1 MDSYIDSHM
10 QILNMYSPSS
20 PNTHKNAIPV
30 LSVAGSD
37 CSGGAGVQADLK
49 TFAAHGLYG
58 MSIVLSVVA
67 ENTQRVISSVDL
79 PSESIFA
86 QFDAVFEDIP
96 PRAVK
101 IGMLGSESILESVAQ
116 SLDRY
121 KPSNVVIDPVMF
133 AKNGFPLMPESIR
146 KRFASMMIPYAD
158 VLTPNL
164 PEASELCGFGVES
177 LAEMKRAA
185 EILHGMGAR
194 AVLIKGG
201 HSAHS
206 ADDVLYDG
214 QEFIILQAS
223 KIPTKNTHGT
233 GCTLSSAIA
242 SNLALGLDLP
252 KAIERAKAYVF
263 GAIAHALDL
272 GKGSGPTNHLYI
284 YNQD

>member
-1 MDSYIDSHM
+1 M
-10 QILNMYSPSS
+10 
-20 PNTHKNAIPV
+20 NTHKNSIPV

-67 ENTQRVISSVDL
+67 ENTQRVITSYDV
-79 PSESIFA
+79 PSECVFA

-101 IGMLGSESILESVAQ
+101 IGMLGSEAIIECVAQ
-116 SLDRY
+116 SLERY
-121 KPSNVVIDPVMF
+121 KPRNIVIDPVMF

-146 KRFASMMIPYAD
+146 KSFASTMIPHAD

-164 PEASELCGFGVES
+164 PEASELCGFSVES
-177 LAEMKRAA
+177 LADMKQAA
-185 EILHGMGAR
+185 QILHGIGAKH
-194 AVLIKGG
+194 VLIKGG
-201 HSAHS
+201 HKLDN

-214 QEFIILQAS
+214 REFHIFHAP
-223 KIPTKNTHGT
+223 KIATKNTHGT

-242 SNLALGLDLP
+242 SNLALGLEVP
-252 KAIERAKAYVF
+252 EAIERAKRYIS
-263 GAIAHALDL
+263 GAIVHALDL
-272 GKGSGPTNHLYI
+272 GKGNGPTNHLYV
-284 YNQD
+284 YNTD